1 MTDSRHYRAFIS
13 YSHSDEASARWLQ
26 QALEGYRLPRSLRKS
41 RPTLPARLYPIFRD
55 KDELATATD
64 LSDSIRMALH
74 DSEALIVICSP
85 AARASRWVNEEIRS
99 FRALGRGDRIF
110 CLMVAGSPDPA
121 STDCAFP
128 MALLS
133 DDEGNVLHEPLAA
146 DVTPGGEGKRAAV
159 LKVAAGLLNV
169 GVDELKRRDAQRQA
183 RLWSMVASGSLL
195 VTALTI
201 GLAVYALHA
210 RREADVRR
218 VQAEKLISYMLG
230 DLRKNLEP
238 MGKLQLL
245 DSIGDQAMAYFSA
258 IGEKGSEQEMLERAR
273 ALKQVG
279 DVRFNQGELEPAL
292 AAFQQALAQTR
303 ALYEASPEDNDYLF
317 ELGQAE
323 FWVGYVAW
331 QRGNLEGA
339 YQSMRRY
346 MECSRELSA
355 RAPDNADYLLEL
367 GYAYGNLGSVALAQ
381 DQPELALG
389 NFRAA
394 LAIVEPMLAKAPGNY
409 DLASTV
415 ANDLSGV
422 GSTLLELGRLGES
435 RDEFARAV
443 AVIRPFHVAA
453 QDKRASYDYARLL
466 LLQSGSDIS
475 RGEISEA
482 RAALEQSQAVFRELL
497 KTDPSNARWSYDA
510 LLAENDLLSLV
521 PPDKWTAKEHAE
533 LARVES
539 QLGQSAASDF
549 SDKDYLRSVFHVR
562 VLRSVLLL
570 HQDDAGVALR
580 AAEQTWME
588 LQEAIRGKTMV
599 GGLVLLEARAA
610 ESLGSAH
617 AAAGDAARAREIW
630 QAEADRLDGMSVRE
644 LSLLAV
650 RRLLAIDLGQD
661 TLARDIEARLEKAGF
676 RDPRMDPAYTLSGAF
691 Q

>member
-13 YSHSDEASARWLQ
+13 YSHGDEASARWLQ
-26 QALEGYRLPRSLRKS
+26 RALEGYRLPRSLRKS

-64 LSDSIRMALH
+64 LSDSIRRAMH
-74 DSEALIVICSP
+74 DSEALVVICSP

-121 STDCAFP
+121 SIDCAFP
-128 MALLS
+128 MALLA
-133 DDEGNVLHEPLAA
+133 DDEGTALHEPLAA
-146 DVTPGGEGKRAAV
+146 DVTEGGDGKRNAL
-159 LKVAAGLLNV
+159 LKIAAGLLNV
-169 GVDELKRRDAQRQA
+169 GVDELKQRDAQRQA
-183 RLWSMVASGSLL
+183 RFWSMIASGSLL
-195 VTALTI
+195 VSALTI

-218 VQAEKLISYMLG
+218 AQAEKLISYMLG

-238 MGKLQLL
+238 IGKLELL
-245 DSIGDQAMAYFSA
+245 DAIGDQAMAYFAA
-258 IGEKGSEQEMLERAR
+258 IGEKGSEQEILERAR

-303 ALYEASPEDNDYLF
+303 ALHEASPGNNDYLF

-339 YQSMRRY
+339 YQSMLRY

-367 GYAYGNLGSVALAQ
+367 GYAYGNLGSMTLAQ
-381 DQPELALG
+381 DRPELALS

-394 LAIVEPMLAKAPGNY
+394 LAITEPLLAKAPEDY
-409 DLASTV
+409 ELVSTV
-415 ANDLSGV
+415 ADQLSWV

-443 AVIRPFHVAA
+443 AVMRPFHVAA

-466 LLQSGSDIS
+466 LLQSESDIS

-482 RAALEQSQAVFRELL
+482 RDALEESQAIFRELL
-497 KTDPSNARWSYDA
+497 KTDPSNATWSYSA
-510 LLAENDLLSLV
+510 LQAENHLLSLV
-521 PPDKWTAKEHAE
+521 PPDEWTAKEYSK

-549 SDKDYLRSVFHVR
+549 SDKDHLRAVFR
-562 VLRSVLLL
+562 MRLLRDALLL
-570 HQDDAGVALR
+570 HQHDAKAALR
-580 AAEQTWME
+580 AAEQTWND
-588 LQEAIRGKTMV
+588 LQDAMRGKTMV
-599 GGLVLLEARAA
+599 GGLMLLEARAA
-610 ESLGSAH
+610 EGLGSAH
-617 AAAGDAARAREIW
+617 AAAGDAPRARAIW
-630 QAEADRLDGMSVRE
+630 QAEADRLDAISSDD

-691 Q
+691 R